1 MPKNKKATL
10 IGLCAILLWG
20 MLALLTSYCNR
31 IPAFELTAITFFVA
45 FLIGAIYFVRTGC
58 DWSQLRQP
66 IDVWVTGVVGL
77 FGYHALYFAAMK
89 SAPAIEVSLIA
100 YLWPIL
106 IVVFS
111 SFLPNEKLRWYHIA
125 GTVVSFL
132 GIVVLLAGNGA
143 MKIAAGHSI
152 GYLLALLCAVIW
164 AGYSVIS
171 RKNRAVPMVMTGA
184 YCGITA
190 LLSGICHFM
199 FEQTIVPT
207 TSEWLT
213 ALALGI
219 GPVGASFFAW
229 NYGMKH
235 GNLKLLGTLSY
246 LAPLISGALLVC
258 FGRSNYSWRLLA
270 AGVLIMFGAM
280 ISVADKLVRRNN
292 LKN

>member
-1 MPKNKKATL
+1 MSKSGNATA
-10 IGLCAILLWG
+10 IGLTAILLWG
-20 MLALLTSYCNR
+20 ILALLTSYCNR
-31 IPAFELTAITFFVA
+31 IPPFELTAITFFIA
-45 FLIGAIYFVRTGC
+45 FLIGAGYFIRTGC
-58 DWSQLRQP
+58 VWSQLRQP
-66 IDVWVTGVVGL
+66 IGVWITGVFGL
-77 FGYHALYFAAMK
+77 FGYHALYFVAMK

-106 IVVFS
+106 IVLFS
-111 SFLPNEKLRWYHIA
+111 AFLPKEKLRWYHIA
-125 GTVVSFL
+125 GTVISFL
-132 GIVVLLAGNGA
+132 GIVILLAANDA
-143 MKIAAGHSI
+143 LTIAAGHSI

-164 AGYSVIS
+164 AGYSVVS

-190 LLSGICHFM
+190 LLSAICHLL
-199 FEQTIVPT
+199 FEQTVVPT

-258 FGRSNYSWRLLA
+258 FGRSDYSWRLLA

-280 ISVADKLVRRNN
+280 VTVSDKMMRITTV
-292 LKN
+292 

>member
-1 MPKNKKATL
+1 
-10 IGLCAILLWG
+10 
-20 MLALLTSYCNR
+20 
-31 IPAFELTAITFFVA
+31 
-45 FLIGAIYFVRTGC
+45 
-58 DWSQLRQP
+58 
-66 IDVWVTGVVGL
+66 VVGL

-106 IVVFS
+106 IVLFS
-111 SFLPNEKLRWYHIA
+111 AFLPNEKLRWYHIT
-125 GTVVSFL
+125 GTVISFL
-132 GIVVLLAGNGA
+132 GIVILLAASGTLT
-143 MKIAAGHSI
+143 IATGHSI

-164 AGYSVIS
+164 AGYSVVS

-190 LLSGICHFM
+190 LLSIICHLI
-199 FEQTIVPT
+199 FEQTVVPT

-258 FGRSNYSWRLLA
+258 FGRSDYSWRLLT

-292 LKN
+292 LKK

>member
-1 MPKNKKATL
+1 MAKTGKATL
-10 IGLCAILLWG
+10 VGLCAILLWG

-58 DWSQLRQP
+58 DWSQLKQP
-66 IDVWVTGVVGL
+66 IGVWVTGVVGL

-111 SFLPNEKLRWYHIA
+111 SFLSNEKLRWYHIA

-132 GIVVLLAGNGA
+132 GIVVLLAANGA
-143 MKIAAGHSI
+143 MNISAGHTI

-164 AGYSVIS
+164 AGYSVAS
-171 RKNRAVPMVMTGA
+171 RKNRTVPMVMTGA

-190 LLSGICHFM
+190 LLSAICHLL
-199 FEQTIVPT
+199 FEQTVVPT

-213 ALALGI
+213 TLALGV

-235 GNLKLLGTLSY
+235 GNLKLLSTLSY

-258 FGRSNYSWRLLA
+258 FGRSDYSWRLLA

-280 ISVADKLVRRNN
+280 VSVADKLIRKSNFRN
-292 LKN
+292 